1 MRKESWND
9 PVAWIVSRSDSGAL
23 SLGFYPSAAGPLC
36 LPACSLNQHVIL
48 KKEIKMGYFA
58 GGIFLAAILER
69 KKKSKPEVK
78 ASL

>member
-23 SLGFYPSAAGPLC
+23 ALGFYPSAAGPLC

-48 KKEIKMGYFA
+48 RKEIKMGYFA
-58 GGIFLAAILER
+58 GGISLVAVLERERER
-69 KKKSKPEVK
+69 KKSR
-78 ASL
+78 